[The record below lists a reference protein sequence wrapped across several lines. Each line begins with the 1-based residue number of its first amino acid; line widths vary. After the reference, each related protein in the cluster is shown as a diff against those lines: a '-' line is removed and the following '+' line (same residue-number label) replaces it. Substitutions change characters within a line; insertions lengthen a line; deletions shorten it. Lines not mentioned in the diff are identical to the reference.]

1 MKDFVT
7 LIILIFITTT
17 VSSQI
22 KMTKP
27 DIIQEHK
34 NYTVK
39 MTNDGIEYI
48 SHTINY
54 ENYNQTVAC
63 YLTEKKKNQVQ
74 GCTQVLMIEPSF
86 ETKHWIKYFNN
97 KNFVKLKGMV

>member
-22 KMTKP
+22 EMTKP
-27 DIIQEHK
+27 EIIQEHK
-34 NYTVK
+34 NYTVE

-48 SHTINY
+48 SHTIN
-54 ENYNQTVAC
+54 
-63 YLTEKKKNQVQ
+63 
-74 GCTQVLMIEPSF
+74 
-86 ETKHWIKYFNN
+86 
-97 KNFVKLKGMV
+97 